1 MLLRVGALNMLT
13 GAVFMAMAWLDPL
26 GPLAIILGS
35 GCCAVAL
42 ESKLGID
49 DWQRLPVAQP
59 APVAPVAEV
68 DETSTRAVA

>member
-42 ESKLGID
+42 ETKLGIN
-49 DWQRLPVAQP
+49 DWQQLPAPQP
-59 APVAPVAEV
+59 APVV
-68 DETSTRAVA
+68 DVEETPTRAVA

>member
-42 ESKLGID
+42 ETKLGIN
-49 DWQRLPVAQP
+49 DWQQLPAAQS
-59 APVAPVAEV
+59 APLADVVE
-68 DETSTRAVA
+68 ETPTRAVA